1 MDPVAPRSEG
11 FEHHPY
17 APQTDFFDTTVTN
30 QARPLTQAVITV
42 RVIKNFEYRTMKA
55 LVLKDVDLTTL
66 TTPQLIAQCK
76 EAVRTQPGFKAY
88 RNTVDQLDTI
98 KLYTQAHGAKTT
110 NLIINLDHPERT
122 HRRGGTTL
130 PRRCAAEPVDVCT
143 ARGTGGAIQVGFPCC
158 GARAQSIR
166 AGRHVRRRRAA
177 TLRRA
182 QCAPRL

>member
-17 APQTDFFDTTVTN
+17 APQTDFLDTTVTN

-42 RVIKNFEYRTMKA
+42 RVIKNFEYRAMKA

-66 TTPQLIAQCK
+66 TAPQLIVQCK

-88 RNTVDQLDTI
+88 RNVVDQLDTI

-110 NLIINLDHPERT
+110 NLIINLDHPEWIFDNASDAPLASLGVQNET
-122 HRRGGTTL
+122 ELSLFH
-130 PRRCAAEPVDVCT
+130 
-143 ARGTGGAIQVGFPCC
+143 
-158 GARAQSIR
+158 
-166 AGRHVRRRRAA
+166 RAA
-177 TLRRA
+177 YDAFLAHPQTRWDDTA
-182 QCAPRL
+182 